1 MTIEDLQYLKI
12 PNFLNKES
20 YELLSKNFPK
30 IENKNLD
37 QLYLKKNNLKYRISS
52 NDNNYLD
59 LINNNNVLMNFH
71 NEIFSFRFFFY
82 FFKNL
87 KKYLIQSRI
96 SDPRYIIKLLKPK
109 TFSKTNSLFKTYI
122 KRQIE
127 YSYILNGGRITPH
140 TDARSKMISLML
152 YFPS

>member
-1 MTIEDLQYLKI
+1 MNFNEKYNIGEFEVDIIDNRRFTIFKI

-96 SDPRYIIKLLKPK
+96 SDPRYIN
-109 TFSKTNSLFKTYI
+109 FFKT
-122 KRQIE
+122 
-127 YSYILNGGRITPH
+127 
-140 TDARSKMISLML
+140 
-152 YFPS
+152 

>member
-1 MTIEDLQYLKI
+1 MNFNEKYNIGEFEVDIIDNRRFTIFKI

-71 NEIFSFRFFFY
+71 NEIFLLDFF
-82 FFKNL
+82 
-87 KKYLIQSRI
+87 
-96 SDPRYIIKLLKPK
+96 LL
-109 TFSKTNSLFKTYI
+109 F
-122 KRQIE
+122 
-127 YSYILNGGRITPH
+127 
-140 TDARSKMISLML
+140 
-152 YFPS
+152 